1 MLPRDSIWG
10 EIVVEIFSYLS
21 LEAGRKHT
29 SSYTQDVEA
38 EHNAKRERVSIV
50 IARQPRDQAVN
61 LSFPWMG
68 SFLAT

>member
-1 MLPRDSIWG
+1 M
-10 EIVVEIFSYLS
+10 VEMFSYLS
-21 LEAGRKHT
+21 LEAGWKHT

-61 LSFPWMG
+61 LSFP
-68 SFLAT
+68 